1 MSHEIRTPMNAIIGM
16 NGLLLDTNLTAEQR
30 EFAESVKSSADAL
43 LTLIND
49 ILDFSKIE
57 AGKLSF
63 ETMDFDLRN
72 AVEGAIDLVAEAAQA
87 KGVELLSAIDD
98 EVPTQLRGDP
108 GRLRQVLTNLLSNA
122 VKFTDRG
129 EVIVRVTKENN
140 PGPECL
146 LRFAVAD
153 SGIGIPLE
161 AQQRIF
167 DAFSQAD
174 GSTTRRY
181 GGTGLGLAISKQLV
195 QMMKGQ
201 IGVESA
207 PGTGSTFW
215 FTAEF
220 GTQTGATPGC
230 DTHNLEDLRVLIVED
245 NATNRA
251 MLDNQI
257 SSWGMRNRSLE
268 TGEEALHVL
277 RNAAEFKD
285 PYRIAILDMELPV
298 MDGLSLARSIK
309 SDPQIAGTR
318 LVMMT
323 SLGHRDDVA
332 VREAG
337 VEICLTK
344 PVKHSQLLDALL
356 TIVGENLISEEVSP
370 SQATHTATPESA
382 RGPNATLRILL
393 AEDNIV
399 NQKVAIRQIQ
409 RLGYAVDAVA
419 NGLEVLDALDRIPY
433 SAVLMDC
440 QMPEMDGYET
450 TRAVRKR
457 EGESKHTP
465 IIAMTANALEGDRE
479 RCLAAG
485 MDDYISKPVKQ
496 EALRAI
502 LARWTSGVDE
512 SAEPP
517 AGDSS
522 RAVNSGEPPAGD
534 SSRAVNSAE
543 PSAGDSSRA
552 LDSGVLAEL
561 RRLQS
566 ASSPDL
572 LSNVIDLF
580 IEETPRRLAAMRSAL
595 EQSNPKMI
603 ASEAHALKGSSWQL
617 GAKRMSELCEI
628 LEEQGRAGTAGGAS
642 VLLPVLEEE
651 FARVRKALAAERE
664 SARVTTP

>member
-1 MSHEIRTPMNAIIGM
+1 IFPKDTAEALRANDLKVLKAGTAIEWEELVPHDDGPHTYLSVKFPMLDSTGSPYAICGISTDITERKQMEAELGQARDAALQSVRLKAEFLANMSHEIRTPMNAIIGM

-30 EFAESVKSSADAL
+30 EFAESVKSSAEAL

-230 DTHNLEDLRVLIVED
+230 DTHSLEDLRVLIVED

-268 TGEEALHVL
+268 TGQEALHVL
-277 RNAAEFKD
+277 RNVAEFKD

-298 MDGLSLARSIK
+298 MDGISLARSIK
-309 SDPQIAGTR
+309 SDP
-318 LVMMT
+318 
-323 SLGHRDDVA
+323 
-332 VREAG
+332 
-337 VEICLTK
+337 
-344 PVKHSQLLDALL
+344 
-356 TIVGENLISEEVSP
+356 
-370 SQATHTATPESA
+370 
-382 RGPNATLRILL
+382 
-393 AEDNIV
+393 
-399 NQKVAIRQIQ
+399 
-409 RLGYAVDAVA
+409 
-419 NGLEVLDALDRIPY
+419 
-433 SAVLMDC
+433 
-440 QMPEMDGYET
+440 
-450 TRAVRKR
+450 
-457 EGESKHTP
+457 
-465 IIAMTANALEGDRE
+465 
-479 RCLAAG
+479 
-485 MDDYISKPVKQ
+485 
-496 EALRAI
+496 
-502 LARWTSGVDE
+502 
-512 SAEPP
+512 
-517 AGDSS
+517 
-522 RAVNSGEPPAGD
+522 
-534 SSRAVNSAE
+534 
-543 PSAGDSSRA
+543 
-552 LDSGVLAEL
+552 
-561 RRLQS
+561 
-566 ASSPDL
+566 
-572 LSNVIDLF
+572 
-580 IEETPRRLAAMRSAL
+580 
-595 EQSNPKMI
+595 
-603 ASEAHALKGSSWQL
+603 
-617 GAKRMSELCEI
+617 
-628 LEEQGRAGTAGGAS
+628 
-642 VLLPVLEEE
+642 
-651 FARVRKALAAERE
+651 
-664 SARVTTP
+664 